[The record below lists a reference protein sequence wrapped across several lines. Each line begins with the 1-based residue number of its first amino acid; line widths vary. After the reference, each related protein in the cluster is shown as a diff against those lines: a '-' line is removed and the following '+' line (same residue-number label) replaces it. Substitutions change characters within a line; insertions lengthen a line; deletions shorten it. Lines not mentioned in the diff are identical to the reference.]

1 MGATAGVIAGY
12 NQNKIK
18 DIEKEIKDIKK
29 EITNIKLEID
39 DILNYLN
46 KNSYEE

>member
-1 MGATAGVIAGY
+1 MFDVMGATAGVIAGY

-29 EITNIKLEID
+29 EITNKRYKKG
-39 DILNYLN
+39 NN
-46 KNSYEE
+46 KYKA

>member
-29 EITNIKLEID
+29 EITNTKC
-39 DILNYLN
+39 NRKTKFNN
-46 KNSYEE
+46 K